1 MYRVRIF
8 HSKVRVWKTRPSD
21 HVRSRTAAYQRSEN
35 RVTKSISER
44 LEESLP
50 AIVEGTGDVGK
61 VVVATSLAFA
71 IQSDPAIV
79 STAIG
84 ASLLT
89 VYMDRTVR
97 KVVRMLADQF
107 RKRNLQ
113 RASIEQQEALVPMMY
128 KYLEAARE
136 GEYDKNL
143 RILASYLSAELQLKA
158 PDASNFSRMVRRV
171 EGLSATDLKVLAMVD
186 ATYSDFFERMAGQ
199 QVDPERVFVSA
210 TALQKSEHNRHSLS
224 LVDVQE
230 AIIDLA
236 ARGFLRVDGASRMSK
251 AEEYYF
257 PTRNLFDLMN
267 RARDQV
273 EEPAI
278 D

>member
-1 MYRVRIF
+1 LAKGV
-8 HSKVRVWKTRPSD
+8 
-21 HVRSRTAAYQRSEN
+21 
-35 RVTKSISER
+35 SER

-61 VVVATSLAFA
+61 VIVATSLAFA
-71 IQSDPAIV
+71 TQSNPTVVGAAI
-79 STAIG
+79 S
-84 ASLLT
+84 ASILT
-89 VYMDRTVR
+89 VFLDRTVR
-97 KVVRMLADQF
+97 KAVRILTDQF

-128 KYLEAARE
+128 KYLETARE

-143 RILASYLSAELQLKA
+143 RILASYLSGELELEV
-158 PDASNFSRMVRRV
+158 PNPSNFSRMVRRV
-171 EGLSATDLKVLAMVD
+171 EGLSETDLKVIALVEAV
-186 ATYSDFFERMAGQ
+186 YSGFFARTAGQ
-199 QVDPERVFVSA
+199 KVDPERTFVSA
-210 TALQKSEHNRHSLS
+210 ARLQKSEHNKHGLS

-236 ARGFLRVDGASRMSK
+236 ARGFLRVDGATRVGKS
-251 AEEYYF
+251 EEYYF
-257 PTRNLFDLMN
+257 PTRNLFELMN

-273 EEPAI
+273 EEPPI